1 MTLNDMAYDML
12 ASLIIEQIG
21 KSPMTAEDKRQ
32 EHRRMFDGLDE
43 AYRADTDLWEIY
55 FALVKILETTDPSS
69 MHVIRK

>member
-1 MTLNDMAYDML
+1 MTLNDMAYGML

-21 KSPMTAEDKRQ
+21 KSPMTATDKRQ

-43 AYRADTDLWEIY
+43 AYKAKEDLWEIY
-55 FALVKILETTDPSS
+55 FKLVKILESTDPSS